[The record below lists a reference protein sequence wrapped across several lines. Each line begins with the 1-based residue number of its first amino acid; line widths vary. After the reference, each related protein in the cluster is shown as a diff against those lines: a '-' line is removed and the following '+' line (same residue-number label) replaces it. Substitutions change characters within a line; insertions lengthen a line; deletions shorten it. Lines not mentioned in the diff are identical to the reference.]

1 MHHVDSQTSVNT
13 LVYSS
18 LHTEHHT
25 LQVLQKQNV
34 HFMVSLRTAAL
45 SHGKAAFTGPA
56 RDSCRARGHHRIH
69 LHILCSQVIRLATE
83 DT

>member
-1 MHHVDSQTSVNT
+1 MHHVDSQTSVST

-18 LHTEHHT
+18 LRPEHHN

-45 SHGKAAFTGPA
+45 SH
-56 RDSCRARGHHRIH
+56 
-69 LHILCSQVIRLATE
+69 
-83 DT
+83 